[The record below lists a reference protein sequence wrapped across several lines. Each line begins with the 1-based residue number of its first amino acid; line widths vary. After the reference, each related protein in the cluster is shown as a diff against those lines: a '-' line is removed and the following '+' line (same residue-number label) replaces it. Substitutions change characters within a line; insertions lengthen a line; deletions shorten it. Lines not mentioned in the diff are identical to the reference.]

1 MRFFVF
7 RLKNCLGSINLRTVA
22 AVAAA
27 AAAASNREERVT
39 QEVFQLSAE

>member
-22 AVAAA
+22 AAAA
-27 AAAASNREERVT
+27 AAVASNREERVT